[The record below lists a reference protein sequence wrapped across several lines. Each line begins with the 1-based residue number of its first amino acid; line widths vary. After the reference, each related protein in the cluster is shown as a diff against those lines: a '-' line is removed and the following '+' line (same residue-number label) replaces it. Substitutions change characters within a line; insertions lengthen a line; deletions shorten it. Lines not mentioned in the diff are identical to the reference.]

1 MDLSVGLA
9 DMPVG
14 SDILAEIVLA
24 AVDILAVFAGIL
36 AVAVDLVVLDI
47 LAVVAD
53 LVDIQAVVVDI
64 QVEVAGIQA
73 VVVDIQAVA
82 VDTQAVVVDNPDFDI
97 LVVVDIPGFDNLDFD
112 ILAVLVDIPD
122 FDILAVQVV
131 QAVQVVVAVDKP
143 VVSSVP
149 HIEPIAEHT
158 LIVHQAEA
166 QSGYLHSS
174 SEATAK
180 TQAYPYQLALQDSV
194 VVVECKVPSPVQLA
208 RKHSWRQYWYQEE
221 HTSFPSFPLRAF
233 CTSALQPW
241 RVPWFHGQWTW
252 QSFCQL
258 P

>member
-24 AVDILAVFAGIL
+24 AFDILAVFAGIL

-64 QVEVAGIQA
+64 QA
-73 VVVDIQAVA
+73 VV

-208 RKHSWRQYWYQEE
+208 RKHSWRQYSYQEE